1 MIEMATTN
9 RCLLLLE
16 LLLLGAGCGGGARVP
31 VDADAGAG
39 ADAGVD
45 AAPFCVQ
52 GAVAFTEHAVQPV
65 WPPGLWHAAMA
76 PDLDRGEVLLF
87 GGALADPGGRSN
99 QAWSWNSATG
109 TWTNLTPDPVP
120 SSWPVGLSDH
130 GMTWDPV
137 RHTILMFGG
146 ERDDFS
152 NSDELWEWNGGAR
165 TWTNLTPA
173 QRPAAWP
180 EGRYSHG
187 MTYDVARKRLVV
199 MDGFGPLS
207 WPGYAG
213 DVWDWSSAD
222 GTWTD
227 RTPDPLPANWP
238 EPRQSM
244 AVAFDP
250 VRQRV
255 LMFGGW
261 SNIQRDDAWE
271 WDGVSGTWTD
281 RTPAVRP
288 TAWPSAGLWTAMVF
302 DPVRRML
309 VMLGGEVTLTMTT
322 EIWDW
327 DGASGAWT
335 DPAPVPVPAVWPPA
349 RMTPVAAWDAA
360 TSGILFFGG
369 QTAPAAVPLADTW
382 TWGCGG

>member
-1 MIEMATTN
+1 MARSPTQ
-9 RCLLLLE
+9 
-16 LLLLGAGCGGGARVP
+16 A
-31 VDADAGAG
+31 AD
-39 ADAGVD
+39 
-45 AAPFCVQ
+45 
-52 GAVAFTEHAVQPV
+52 
-65 WPPGLWHAAMA
+65 
-76 PDLDRGEVLLF
+76 
-87 GGALADPGGRSN
+87 SN